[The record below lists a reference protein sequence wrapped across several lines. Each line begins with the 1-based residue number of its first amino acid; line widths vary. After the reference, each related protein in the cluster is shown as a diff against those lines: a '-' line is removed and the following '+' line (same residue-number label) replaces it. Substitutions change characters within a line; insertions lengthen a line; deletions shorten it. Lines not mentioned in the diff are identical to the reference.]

1 MTSRWLIGV
10 SVLAVV
16 AACATNPVTGRRQV
30 SLMSEAQEAATG
42 RDADGQVRQEM
53 GIYDDPALVAYVQDI
68 GRRLAARS
76 HRPTLEWHFSIV
88 DEAAVNAFALPG
100 GYIYLTRGIL
110 AYLND
115 EAELA
120 GVLGHEIGHVT
131 ARHAAQQYT
140 RAMGGT
146 LGLLGLG
153 IFVPAARPF
162 GQIGEQALG
171 VLFLKYGRDDEL
183 QADDLGAEYAAKTG
197 YDPGAVPEFLAT
209 LGRIEEASDSRGMP
223 NWLSTHPQAADR
235 VTKIQQ
241 TVAALQAGGAG
252 TTRSRDTY
260 LQQVDRVVV
269 GDNPRHGIVRGS
281 EFLHPDLRFRLRF
294 PDGWDITNGRQQVV
308 AKQPGAERYMLLQSA
323 PKTAGRTLDAVAVR
337 TMSAAGFEAVD
348 GGDTTIG
355 GRAAYVGTWRGQA
368 QSAGD
373 TVARAAFIALGPE
386 IYMLV
391 GLAPAPVFGRAEPAF
406 AATIASFREM
416 SAAEAGEIRPNRL
429 ALYTA
434 RPGDTWQG
442 IAERASRGVVKPTT
456 LAIMNGHPT
465 DEPPRSG
472 ERLKIVVGG

>member
-1 MTSRWLIGV
+1 MTPRWLIGAAA
-10 SVLAVV
+10 LAVV
-16 AACATNPVTGRRQV
+16 AACATNPVTGRREV
-30 SLMSEAQEAATG
+30 SLMSEAQETAAG

-68 GRRLAARS
+68 GRRLAAHS

-110 AYLND
+110 AYLDD

-153 IFVPAARPF
+153 LFVPAARPF

-183 QADDLGAEYAAKTG
+183 QADDLGARYAAQTG

-209 LGRIEEASDSRGMP
+209 LGRIEEASDSRGVP
-223 NWLSTHPQAADR
+223 NWLSTHPQAVDR

-241 TVAALQAGGAG
+241 TVTALQAGGAG
-252 TTRSRDTY
+252 TTRSRDAY
-260 LQQVDRVVV
+260 LQHVDRVVV
-269 GDNPRHGIVRGS
+269 GDNPRQGIVRGS

-308 AKQPGAERYMLLQSA
+308 ARQAGADRYMLLQSA
-323 PKTAGRTLDAVAVR
+323 PKTAGRTLDVMAVR
-337 TMSAAGFEAVD
+337 TMGAAGFELVD
-348 GGDTTIG
+348 GGDATID
-355 GRAAYVGTWRGQA
+355 GRAAYIGTWRGQT
-368 QSAGD
+368 QSIGD
-373 TVARAAFIALGPE
+373 TGARAAFIAVGPE

-391 GLAPAPVFGRAEPAF
+391 GLAPAQAFTGVEPTF
-406 AATIASFREM
+406 TATIASFREM
-416 SAAEAGEIRPNRL
+416 SVSEAGGIRPNRL

-434 RPGDTWQG
+434 QPGDTWQG
-442 IAERASRGVVKPTT
+442 IAERVSHGVVKPAT

-465 DEPPRSG
+465 NEPPRSG